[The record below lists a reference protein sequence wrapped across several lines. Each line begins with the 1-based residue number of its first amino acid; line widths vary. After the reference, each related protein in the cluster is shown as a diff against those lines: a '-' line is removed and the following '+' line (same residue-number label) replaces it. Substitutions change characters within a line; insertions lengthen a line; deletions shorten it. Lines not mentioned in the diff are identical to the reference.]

1 MKFKI
6 LLFILFSSFNLLA
19 QNISDFDKT
28 LKIDLLKIHE
38 NEIRIYKKY
47 ATSTGLEMFR
57 LYNVKEDYWKAE
69 LYQTKARTID
79 NIIKIRVVK
88 EKLNSLSNLEL
99 IWFKILDTD
108 VLYLPDFDRI
118 GYKLKSKSS
127 NYTIED
133 GNIVN
138 TTKETSIL
146 DGVSYYILINN
157 KDNKNDIHYF
167 NPETYL
173 ELYPNVDELIS
184 LKKLLDLI
192 RLEFDVLN

>member
-118 GYKLKSKSS
+118 GCNL
-127 NYTIED
+127 
-133 GNIVN
+133 
-138 TTKETSIL
+138 
-146 DGVSYYILINN
+146 
-157 KDNKNDIHYF
+157 
-167 NPETYL
+167 P
-173 ELYPNVDELIS
+173 
-184 LKKLLDLI
+184 
-192 RLEFDVLN
+192 

>member
-57 LYNVKEDYWKAE
+57 LYNVKDDYWKAE
-69 LYQTKARTID
+69 LYQTKAGTID
-79 NIIKIRVVK
+79 NVIKIRVVK

-184 LKKLLDLI
+184 LKTLLDLI